1 MRSQS
6 LRAPVSN
13 IFGNFRRQEVINIGE
28 KNMVNETKPSGS
40 RALFW
45 TGWIL
50 SILSALA
57 LLMSGIMKFM
67 PITPEVEQGLQHV
80 GWRADQVGTLGIL
93 EICCTIIYLIPQT
106 AVLGAILVAGYM
118 GGAIATHVRV
128 GDPFIVQAII
138 PVVFWLGLWLREPR
152 LRSLLPLRS

>member
-1 MRSQS
+1 M
-6 LRAPVSN
+6 
-13 IFGNFRRQEVINIGE
+13 E
-28 KNMVNETKPSGS
+28 NETKPSGS
-40 RALFW
+40 RAMFW
-45 TGWIL
+45 IGWVL
-50 SILSALA
+50 SILASLM
-57 LLMSGIMKFM
+57 LLMSGAMKFM

-93 EICCTIIYLIPQT
+93 EIVCTIIYLFPKT
-106 AVLGAILVAGYM
+106 AVLGAILVTGYM

-152 LRSLLPLRS
+152 LRLLVPLRS